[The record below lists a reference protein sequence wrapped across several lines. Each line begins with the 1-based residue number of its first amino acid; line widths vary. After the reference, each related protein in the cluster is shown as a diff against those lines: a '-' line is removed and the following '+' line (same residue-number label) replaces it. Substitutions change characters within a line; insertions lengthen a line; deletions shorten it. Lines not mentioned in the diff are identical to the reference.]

1 VAGKSQRHSLGSRHL
16 ETVSECKYRSLQQ
29 LEKGGVEN
37 YNKQARHYVKK
48 SSDISQYSDEY
59 LQQMVEAKLNSRY
72 MAVLG
77 YRTTTEALV
86 AYRKSKVP

>member
-1 VAGKSQRHSLGSRHL
+1 MGS
-16 ETVSECKYRSLQQ
+16 
-29 LEKGGVEN
+29 VEN

-59 LQQMVEAKLNSRY
+59 LQMVEVKLNSRY

-77 YRTTTEALV
+77 YRTLTEALME
-86 AYRKSKVP
+86 YRKLTEALMEYRKPEVS